1 MEFLVSILTSIHNLF
16 YPPTPKNQNFWNNF
30 SPEIF
35 STPTSCFG
43 SQRSFLR
50 KTNKKFAS
58 LLNLCIKLLTN
69 NWEPCFTI
77 VLIRQNIITLRFI
90 SLGLIY
96 VIFSFAKWSF
106 CFCWFLWTCGG
117 NFRERHREVIEIQ
130 QVVVNRRDKLSPVD
144 TFRIVDEV

>member
-1 MEFLVSILTSIHNLF
+1 MAFVLPPQKTGIIHIIHFTPKINYSVLPPAHHPHKMEFLVSILTSIQNLF

-69 NWEPCFTI
+69 NWEPCFTM

-96 VIFSFAKWSF
+96 VIFSFAK
-106 CFCWFLWTCGG
+106 
-117 NFRERHREVIEIQ
+117 
-130 QVVVNRRDKLSPVD
+130 
-144 TFRIVDEV
+144 